1 MKRFLSAS
9 AALIAISLFSS
20 AALWAAEENGYFE
33 LKKEIRQ
40 ERLTV
45 SEIELISPLLKEYKN
60 HSSGNGSVKEII
72 RESIDKN
79 CRNECL
85 KEAMRVMNKELAR
98 GKSPSEAKNSAANS
112 MRSNIREK
120 RNRSSAEGRAARNS
134 FEMSRGTADGL
145 RP

>member
-20 AALWAAEENGYFE
+20 AAARAAEENGYFE
-33 LKKEIRQ
+33 LKKEIQ
-40 ERLTV
+40 QQRLTV

-60 HSSGNGSVKEII
+60 RSAGSGPVKEII
-72 RESIDKN
+72 RESIDNN

-85 KEAMRVMNKELAR
+85 KEAMRVMNRELAR
-98 GKSPSEAKNSAANS
+98 GKSPSEAKNTAANS
-112 MRSNIREK
+112 MRANIREK
-120 RNRSSAEGRAARNS
+120 RNRSSTEGRAARNS
-134 FEMSRGTADGL
+134 FEMNRGAADGL